1 MPRETRGELMRL
13 VKLKDKI
20 KSAISLF
27 NSGSDN
33 KEYLRGQVELAL
45 FLLDDEQN
53 EELKAE
59 LERVANV

>member
-1 MPRETRGELMRL
+1 MRL